1 MFQKTF
7 NCNTSFDESNFIESG
22 VLVIELENPGNHTN
36 FDFSLFIQDG
46 EIRQGMETISADIYS
61 TDNLQFGPPWII
73 IDGILHL

>member
-36 FDFSLFIQDG
+36 FDFSLYIQDG
-46 EIRQGMETISADIYS
+46 EIRQGMET
-61 TDNLQFGPPWII
+61 
-73 IDGILHL
+73 